1 MKTVSVCLH
10 IRAGAYR
17 EVFVTDLINDS
28 KVVYKSFV
36 FDAKFSYEDYEF
48 MRMDAIV
55 AEKLTSSPRIVD
67 IYGFCGLGMINEAM
81 DKGDIEK
88 VAVPGKGRI
97 GQELNNK
104 LKLDVRNNLT
114 GITKLRYSLDMV
126 EAVALLHGY
135 PGGVIVHDDIQL
147 GQFLLDANGTLKLND
162 FNRAEIMFW
171 NEREQEY
178 CKYRNNPG
186 HGDVSNTPVFDWFML
201 GHRLL
206 LF

>member
-1 MKTVSVCLH
+1 
-10 IRAGAYR
+10 
-17 EVFVTDLINDS
+17 
-28 KVVYKSFV
+28 
-36 FDAKFSYEDYEF
+36 

-186 HGDVSNTPVFDWFML
+186 HGDVSNSPVFDRFML